1 MLDDRLRIR
10 EHVQPW
16 RRGHAWPA
24 PPTITHP
31 GENMISTPHYLR
43 IVRASA
49 WYDLV
54 STAGFATPWTFAL
67 FLAGIDALSGV
78 LGIAAR
84 VPAFAPEHMLM
95 VNLLGS
101 LVIVWAVVRLRDTQV
116 RYGRYDAA
124 SRFLFATWQIYALA
138 HGGHPVILGFVV
150 MEIVCGLAQLL
161 PVDDAVAA
169 RISPSKT

>member
-1 MLDDRLRIR
+1 
-10 EHVQPW
+10 
-16 RRGHAWPA
+16 
-24 PPTITHP
+24 
-31 GENMISTPHYLR
+31 MISTPQYLR

-67 FLAGIDALSGV
+67 FLSGIDALSGV

-138 HGGHPVILGFVV
+138 HGAHPIILGFVV
-150 MEIVCGLAQLL
+150 MEIVFGLAQLMR
-161 PVDDAVAA
+161 VNDAVAGA
-169 RISPSKT
+169 ALPNRSPQSA